1 MRQCRAKER
10 AIHAFANVGWDS
22 STIPSQWC
30 HRSCSGAR
38 RRDFFSEVG
47 GPNVFTFL
55 VAFKAC
61 SMARELE
68 LGRRIH
74 DDAAGI
80 GDLSSNFVATA
91 AVDMYSSCG
100 SMAEA
105 RRIFESL
112 ANPDVALWNSLVMG
126 YARNR
131 DSRLALEFF
140 FAMDREANAR
150 SYVAGLT
157 ACSGM
162 AGEEQGQEIDRK
174 EIKVMSLEKGME
186 IHSRA
191 VKGGHLGE
199 IFVQNS
205 LVDMYGKCGSVLDAR
220 TVFDRMM
227 HHDVISWN
235 SLMVGSVESGEIDL
249 ALDLFDWIH
258 RSCEL
263 LINPRVYVTALTAC
277 SRKAMKEE
285 RKVGGLV
292 KIESLERS
300 MEVHC
305 LASGKN
311 SCDQLDLFVGNTL
324 VEAYSKCSSM
334 LDARRAFDRMKDH
347 DAVSWTSLILG
358 YTDNNEAELAL
369 EIFSAMAAQG
379 VCKLHSGTFVAAL
392 TACSSLERVQEFHS
406 RFLEAGCYDNAGAVV
421 ENSLIDA
428 YSRCGRTVE
437 AKSVFDSIES
447 PTVVSWN
454 ALMLGYEENG
464 ESQLALDLFQMM
476 IRQRLCS
483 PNAKTL
489 VAALTACARLGAA
502 EESSREK
509 AALLQTGVSIQREAE
524 RLFYDSDVS
533 VTRALEIM
541 YAKCGE
547 AREIFLGDDG
557 DGSHR

>member
-105 RRIFESL
+105 RRIFENL

-131 DSRLALEFF
+131 DSKLALEFF

-162 AGEEQGQEIDRK
+162 AGEEQGQEIDGK

-285 RKVGGLV
+285 R
-292 KIESLERS
+292 
-300 MEVHC
+300 
-305 LASGKN
+305 
-311 SCDQLDLFVGNTL
+311 
-324 VEAYSKCSSM
+324 KCSSM

-533 VTRALEIM
+533 VTRALEVM